1 MKTCWG
7 RSTGC
12 FIYSFAIQVG
22 EETLCSKGFTSNLR
36 DILHENNR
44 TIIPTYLVTK
54 SLLYS
59 FCPFL
64 QTENKKVGGL
74 STRNISAFCLYQD
87 ALYSK
92 AIPNSIEFYKG
103 IFLHVIL
110 VRIIVSCVNL
120 MCPNFVFANCFV
132 ENLLPSK
139 IWMAFSSVLPI
150 VF

>member
-87 ALYSK
+87 ALYSSFTK
-92 AIPNSIEFYKG
+92 EFSYML
-103 IFLHVIL
+103 FL
-110 VRIIVSCVNL
+110 
-120 MCPNFVFANCFV
+120 FV
-132 ENLLPSK
+132 L
-139 IWMAFSSVLPI
+139 
-150 VF
+150 

>member
-44 TIIPTYLVTK
+44 TVIPTYLVTK

-74 STRNISAFCLYQD
+74 STRNMSAFCLYQD

-103 IFLHVIL
+103 IFL
-110 VRIIVSCVNL
+110 RYSCSYYSFMRKANVSKFCV
-120 MCPNFVFANCFV
+120 C
-132 ENLLPSK
+132 E
-139 IWMAFSSVLPI
+139 VLCGE
-150 VF
+150 FTAL